1 VVIPEEIRERL
12 SLKPGTR
19 FVVLSDRGVVILK
32 TISALAVEQ
41 FDELVADARRSAARK
56 VGLRRSDITT
66 AVKKVRSKA

>member
-1 VVIPEEIRERL
+1 MVIPEEIRERL
-12 SLKPGTR
+12 GLKPGTR

-56 VGLRRSDITT
+56 VGLRRSEITT